1 MENDELK
8 DGIDLDS
15 SMVDREKVRK
25 KAFWSR
31 TKRQVLRHVWIVRGV
46 ILALLLSFL
55 VLIIYGTHLLFRGSI
70 AFTYAGLVR
79 DFVFP
84 SQTTLGGVGNNV
96 NFLLMGKG
104 GQGHDA
110 PDLTDTMIVA
120 SINTVDKKVSLISI
134 SRDIWIDDMKAKVN
148 SAYYYG
154 NKKKAGGGVVLAK
167 STVEEVLGIPIS
179 YAATLDFDVF
189 KDVIDILEGVSVE
202 VQNGFVD
209 RQFPIPEREADTC
222 GGEMSDI
229 AGRKTYACRYETIEF
244 KSGVQIMD
252 GETALKFVRSR
263 HAVGDEGTDLAR
275 EARQQLVIG
284 AIVRKLATPSVFL
297 SIPKI
302 RSLID
307 VANKNI
313 ETDIKPQEAA
323 TLARYVFN
331 GRKNLKSYSIPS
343 ELLFNPPL
351 SSKYLNTYVFV
362 PVGGNWEKVHG
373 WVDGIV
379 KN

>member
-1 MENDELK
+1 MENDELN
-8 DGIDLDS
+8 DGVELDS
-15 SMVDREKVRK
+15 SMVDRQMVRK

-31 TKRQVLRHVWIVRGV
+31 TKRQILRHVWITRGV
-46 ILALLLSFL
+46 ILTLLLSLFVL
-55 VLIIYGTHLLFRGSI
+55 VIYGVFIFLRGSLVG
-70 AFTYAGLVR
+70 TYVGLAR
-79 DFVFP
+79 DFAFP
-84 SQTTLGGVGNNV
+84 SQTTLGGVGNDV

-104 GQGHDA
+104 GEGHDA

-120 SINTVDKKVSLISI
+120 SVDIVNKKVSLISI
-134 SRDIWIDDMKAKVN
+134 PRDIWIDDMKAKIN
-148 SAYYYG
+148 SAYFYG
-154 NKKKAGGGVVLAK
+154 NKKKAGGGLVLAK

-179 YAATLDFDVF
+179 YAAIVNFDVF
-189 KDVIDILEGVSVE
+189 KDVINIIGGITVE
-202 VQNGFVD
+202 VKNSFVD
-209 RQFPIPEREADTC
+209 KQFPIAGREADTC
-222 GGEMSDI
+222 SGD
-229 AGRKTYACRYETIEF
+229 RTYACRYETVEF
-244 KSGVQIMD
+244 KSGVQTMD

-263 HAVGDEGTDLAR
+263 HAVGDEGTDIAR

-302 RSLID
+302 RGLID

-351 SSKYLNTYVFV
+351 SAKYLNTYVFV
-362 PVGGNWEKVHG
+362 PVGGNWEKIHE
-373 WVDGIV
+373 WV
-379 KN
+379 KNILQ